1 MGDFVGDV
9 FGGLGDIVSDVA
21 GGVKDVVSDVAG
33 GVKDV
38 VTGVGDV
45 VSDIGSSLDDFVN
58 DTVGWP
64 TVAAVISATTGLP
77 TNLFSTAG
85 SAAAAD
91 AAFVAADAAQLA
103 AQGLSQAQIASTL
116 TSSGV
121 QSFIAADAAALAA
134 SGLSDTAIAQ
144 NLTQS
149 GSGLT
154 SLFTSSQAAATAA
167 SNPSLLNK
175 AGSILKNVL
184 GGTGGTTGGTSTTGG
199 STLSGLFSAGI
210 DAITA
215 ANIANQLKSTG
226 TSITQ
231 QATQAGETAAVP
243 FTPYTVTTGTG
254 SATVSPTG
262 ATATLSPE
270 LQAIQNQLFTRANQS
285 ISAINP
291 AQASQTLFNQL
302 EALAQP
308 GREVEQTR
316 LLGSLGQKGL
326 LGFGQN
332 IPTISGVQTVNP
344 YVQSL
349 LSAQQQAQAQNA
361 LAAQQFGTSEAQR
374 QASLGEGL
382 LTTGTGLQTQATNP
396 LANAYT
402 YGTGLTQLAQTDA
415 GRQLEATL
423 RGLGYQVPFQTT
435 AANIQA
441 GQTALAGQSAKTA
454 TEAILKGIFS

>member
-1 MGDFVGDV
+1 MGGFVGDV

-21 GGVKDVVSDVAG
+21 GGIGDVASSIGSGVSDVVS
-33 GVKDV
+33 
-38 VTGVGDV
+38 GVGDV

-64 TVAAVISATTGLP
+64 TVAAVIGATTGLP
-77 TNLFSTAG
+77 TNLFSSAG

-134 SGLSDTAIAQ
+134 SGLSDAAIAQ

-154 SLFTSSQAAATAA
+154 SLFTSPQAAATAA

-184 GGTGGTTGGTSTTGG
+184 GGTSGTGATGTTGG
-199 STLSGLFSAGI
+199 STLGGLFGAGI

-226 TSITQ
+226 TGITQ
-231 QATQAGETAAVP
+231 QATQAGAAAAVP

-254 SATVSPTG
+254 TATVSPTG
-262 ATATLSPE
+262 ATAALSPE
-270 LQAIQNQLFTRANQS
+270 LQAIQNQLFTSAGQS
-285 ISAINP
+285 IGAINP
-291 AQASQTLFNQL
+291 AQASQTLFGQL

-308 GREVEQTR
+308 QRENEQTR

-332 IPTISGVQTVNP
+332 IPTIAGVQTVNP

-374 QASLGEGL
+374 QASLGQGL
-382 LTTGTGLQTQATNP
+382 LTTGTGLQAQATTP
-396 LANAYT
+396 LTSAYT

-415 GRQLEATL
+415 ANQLAATL
-423 RGLGYQVPFQTT
+423 KGLGYQVPFQTT

-441 GQTALAGQSAKTA
+441 GQTALAGQSAKAA